1 MTDTTNLDLLRR
13 LDPLDMGTTAELDPD
28 GTTGRRVRAAAIAAA
43 QQPGL
48 GAHGATATRRSP
60 RHTPRIALAGAG
72 VAALAAVTLAVGLPG
87 GGGGSPT
94 APAPADARAALV
106 SAAERTTAFTSGHI
120 VWKWDY
126 DQPSDGAPGVDE
138 IDLAMTNDIRYEGS
152 DVDVTGTTDYRA
164 PGAQTPDS
172 AYGVRM
178 VGGQIYWRY
187 DDGPYELDKHP
198 NSDGAAGVQTRVQAA
213 DALAAAAR
221 AAADVRQTAVDGGTQ
236 YTATVAAAD
245 VPDQF
250 RPPLKRTVDTVTIT
264 AVVGDND
271 ALRSLALRAPG
282 EAVDVTFS
290 ELGQPQGIVAP

>member
-1 MTDTTNLDLLRR
+1 MTDTTTLDRLRQ

-28 GTTGRRVRAAAIAAA
+28 GATAHRVRAAAIAAA

-48 GAHGATATRRSP
+48 GATTTRRGS
-60 RHTPRIALAGAG
+60 RRAPRIALAGAG
-72 VAALAAVTLAVGLPG
+72 VAALAAVALAIGLPG
-87 GGGGSPT
+87 GGDGSST
-94 APAPADARAALV
+94 APGPADARAALV
-106 SAAERTTAFTSGHI
+106 SAAERTTAYTSGHI
-120 VWKWDY
+120 VWKWAY
-126 DQPSDGAPGVDE
+126 DQPSTGAPGVDD
-138 IDLAMTNDIRYEGS
+138 IKLDMTNDIRYEGS
-152 DVDVTGTTDYRA
+152 DVDVTGTTHDRA
-164 PGAQTPDS
+164 PGAKRPDS

-187 DDGPYELDKHP
+187 DDGPFELDKNP
-198 NSDGAAGVQTRVQAA
+198 SADGAAGVHTRVEAA

-221 AAADVRQTAVDGGTQ
+221 AAADVQQTAADGGTQ

-264 AVVGDND
+264 AIVGDDN
-271 ALRSLALRAPG
+271 ALRSVALRAPG

-290 ELGQPQGIVAP
+290 EMGQPQGIVAP

>member
-1 MTDTTNLDLLRR
+1 MTDNTNLDLLRR
-13 LDPLDMGTTAELDPD
+13 LDPLEMSTTAELDPD

-48 GAHGATATRRSP
+48 TTRPPAPHRA
-60 RHTPRIALAGAG
+60 RHAPRIAFGAAA
-72 VAALAAVTLAVGLPG
+72 VAALAAVALAVGLPG

-94 APAPADARAALV
+94 APADARAALV

-120 VWKWDY
+120 VWKMDY
-126 DQPSDGAPGVDE
+126 NQPSSGAPGVEDAN
-138 IDLAMTNDIRYEGS
+138 LVLVNDFRYEGS
-152 DVDVTGTTDYRA
+152 DIDVTGTTHDRA
-164 PGAQTPDS
+164 PGAKRPDS

-187 DDGPYELDKHP
+187 DDGPYELDKNP
-198 NSDGAAGVQTRVQAA
+198 NADGAAGVQTRVRAA

-221 AAADVRQTAVDGGTQ
+221 AAADVQQTAVDGGTQ
-236 YTATVAAAD
+236 YTATLAATD

-250 RPPLKRTVDTVTIT
+250 RPPLKRTVDSVTIT
-264 AVVGDND
+264 AVVGDNG

-282 EAVDVTFS
+282 EAIDVTFS
-290 ELGQPQGIVAP
+290 ELGEPQGIVAP